1 MSTKRLRMFVFC
13 QVSDSMYTFS
23 STIIQIDFVFAS
35 GAPITEADGGYLVS
49 LSYSSLTAVEV
60 I

>member
-1 MSTKRLRMFVFC
+1 MF
-13 QVSDSMYTFS
+13 TFS